1 MDIISNSKL
10 QKNIGKISQEIKHDY
25 FTITNRGM
33 PKMVLLPYFAKGSDL
48 VDDYMESYEIFL
60 NQEKLQK
67 EAKNSL
73 NSGLSDFEV

>member
-1 MDIISNSKL
+1 VANYK
-10 QKNIGKISQEIKHDY
+10 KNIGKISQEIKHDY

-33 PKMVLLPYFAKGSDL
+33 PKIVLLPYFAKGSDL

-73 NSGLSDFEV
+73 DSGLSDFEV

>member
-1 MDIISNSKL
+1 MDIISNSEL
-10 QKNIGKISQEIKHDY
+10 QKNIGKISKDIEHDY

-60 NQEKLQK
+60 NQERLQK
-67 EAKNSL
+67 EMQDSL
-73 NSGLSDFEV
+73 DSGLSDLKI

>member
-1 MDIISNSKL
+1 MDIISNSEL
-10 QKNIGKISQEIKHDY
+10 QKNIGKLSKNIEHDY

-48 VDDYMESYEIFL
+48 VDDYMESYEIFI

-67 EAKNSL
+67 QAKEAL
-73 NSGLSDFEV
+73 NSGLSDFEI

>member
-1 MDIISNSKL
+1 MDIISNSEL
-10 QKNIGKISQEIKHDY
+10 QKNIGKISKDIEHDY

-60 NQEKLQK
+60 NQEKLKKQ
-67 EAKNSL
+67 AKDSL
-73 NSGLSDFEV
+73 DSGLSNFEI

>member
-1 MDIISNSKL
+1 
-10 QKNIGKISQEIKHDY
+10 
-25 FTITNRGM
+25 M

-73 NSGLSDFEV
+73 DSGLSDFEV

>member
-1 MDIISNSKL
+1 MDIISNSEL

-73 NSGLSDFEV
+73 DSGLSDFEV

>member
-1 MDIISNSKL
+1 MDIISNSEL
-10 QKNIGKISQEIKHDY
+10 QKNIGKISKDIEHDY

-60 NQEKLQK
+60 NQEKLKKQAK
-67 EAKNSL
+67 ESL
-73 NSGLSDFEV
+73 DSGLSNFEI

>member
-1 MDIISNSKL
+1 MDIISNSEL
-10 QKNIGKISQEIKHDY
+10 QKNFGKISQEIKHDY

>member
-1 MDIISNSKL
+1 MDIISNSELK
-10 QKNIGKISQEIKHDY
+10 KNIGKISKDIEHDY

-60 NQEKLQK
+60 NQERLQK
-67 EAKNSL
+67 EMQDSL
-73 NSGLSDFEV
+73 DSGLSDLKI

>member
-1 MDIISNSKL
+1 MDIISNSEL
-10 QKNIGKISQEIKHDY
+10 QKNIGKISKDIEHDY

-33 PKMVLLPYFAKGSDL
+33 PRMVLLPYFAKGSDL

-67 EAKNSL
+67 QAKDSL
-73 NSGLSDFEV
+73 ASGLSDFEI

>member
-1 MDIISNSKL
+1 
-10 QKNIGKISQEIKHDY
+10 
-25 FTITNRGM
+25 M
-33 PKMVLLPYFAKGSDL
+33 PKIVLLPYFAKGSDL

-73 NSGLSDFEV
+73 DSGLSDFEV

>member
-1 MDIISNSKL
+1 MDIISNSEL
-10 QKNIGKISQEIKHDY
+10 QKNIGKISKDIEHDY

-33 PKMVLLPYFAKGSDL
+33 PKMGLLPYFSKGSDL

-73 NSGLSDFEV
+73 DSGLSDFEV